1 MLYEIHSASN
11 PNMKLIQ
18 LIFSIKNVPTVKW
31 SSTHPLN
38 YKPKFN
44 TLIFVILGVFL
55 FGLGDAIVINSGTGV
70 SPWTVLGQGISSITG
85 FSVGISTFVIS
96 IAILILW
103 IPLKQQP
110 GIGTIL
116 NTIIIAATI
125 DLTQPYLPHPS
136 SYPIQVFQAIVGI
149 LVTGLGSGCY
159 LIANL
164 GAGPRDGL
172 MVGLQKKTN
181 LPIVI
186 VRTILELSAV
196 TSGWIL
202 GGTVGLG
209 TVLFVFGIGPSI
221 ATGLLIFGKISP
233 KP

>member
-1 MLYEIHSASN
+1 
-11 PNMKLIQ
+11 MKLIR
-18 LIFSIKNVPTVKW
+18 LIFSIKNVPIVKW

-38 YKPKFN
+38 YKPRFN
-44 TLIFVILGVFL
+44 TLFFLSLGVFL
-55 FGLGDAIVINSGTGV
+55 FGLGDAILISSSIGV
-70 SPWTVLGQGISSITG
+70 SPWTVLAQGISNITNLSIGT
-85 FSVGISTFVIS
+85 STFIIS

-116 NTIIIAATI
+116 NAIIIAAAI
-125 DLTQPYLPHPS
+125 DLTLPYLPHPS
-136 SYPIQVFQAIVGI
+136 SYPIQVFQAILGI
-149 LVTGLGSGCY
+149 LVTGLGSGTY

-181 LPIVI
+181 MPIAI
-186 VRTILELSAV
+186 VRTILEITAV

-202 GGTVGLG
+202 GGIVGLG

-221 ATGLLIFGKISP
+221 AIGLIVVEKISP

>member
-1 MLYEIHSASN
+1 
-11 PNMKLIQ
+11 MKLIQ
-18 LIFSIKNVPTVKW
+18 LIFSVKNVPTVKW
-31 SSTHPLN
+31 SSPYPLN
-38 YKPKFN
+38 YKPRFD
-44 TLIFVILGVFL
+44 TLIFLILGVFL
-55 FGLGDAIVINSGTGV
+55 FGLGDAIIISSGTGV
-70 SPWTVLGQGISSITG
+70 SPWTVLAQGISNITNLSI
-85 FSVGISTFVIS
+85 GISTFIIS

-116 NTIIIAATI
+116 NAIIIAAAI
-125 DLTQPYLPHPS
+125 DLTLPYLPHPS
-136 SYPIQVFQAIVGI
+136 SYPIQVFQAIIGI
-149 LVTGLGSGCY
+149 LVTGLGSGTY

-181 LPIVI
+181 LPIAI
-186 VRTILELSAV
+186 VRTILEITAV

-202 GGTVGLG
+202 GGMVGLG
-209 TVLFVFGIGPSI
+209 TALFVFGIGPSI
-221 ATGLLIFGKISP
+221 ATGLIVVGKTSP

>member
-1 MLYEIHSASN
+1 
-11 PNMKLIQ
+11 MKLIR

-38 YKPKFN
+38 YKPRFN
-44 TLIFVILGVFL
+44 TLFFLSLGVFL
-55 FGLGDAIVINSGTGV
+55 FGLGDAILISSSIGV
-70 SPWTVLGQGISSITG
+70 SPWTVLAQGISNITNLSIGT
-85 FSVGISTFVIS
+85 STFIIS

-116 NTIIIAATI
+116 NAIIIAAAI
-125 DLTQPYLPHPS
+125 DLTLPYLPHPS
-136 SYPIQVFQAIVGI
+136 SYPIQVFQAILGI
-149 LVTGLGSGCY
+149 LVTGLGSGTY

-181 LPIVI
+181 LPIAI
-186 VRTILELSAV
+186 VRTILEITAV

-202 GGTVGLG
+202 GGMVGLG

-221 ATGLLIFGKISP
+221 AIGLIVVGKMSP